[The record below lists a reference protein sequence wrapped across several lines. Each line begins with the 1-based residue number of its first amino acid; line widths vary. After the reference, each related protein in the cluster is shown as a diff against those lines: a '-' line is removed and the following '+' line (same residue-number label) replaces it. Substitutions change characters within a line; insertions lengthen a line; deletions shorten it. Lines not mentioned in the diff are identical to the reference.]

1 MWDVTGKD
9 TCGEPP
15 PVLVLNSGW
24 VGGFPEGSEGYGAR
38 QDVGRWT
45 RAQPAPAMPQVSTL
59 AVPQRGREVL
69 CTKPTVAPA
78 PCNTPRLHLGL
89 EHLLLHEGSD
99 TAAFS
104 ACALDLR
111 LPSRP
116 GAFSLLA
123 WSDPPRSSPP
133 WASQPRPLCPCVD
146 DVFAALDTELQGHGR
161 SCLADWLVQL
171 CLPAG
176 TRQVPD
182 QSV

>member
-9 TCGEPP
+9 TCGGPP

-59 AVPQRGREVL
+59 AVPRRGREVL

-99 TAAFS
+99 TAAYGG
-104 ACALDLR
+104 LR
-111 LPSRP
+111 PGPAPALPSRGFLTP
-116 GAFSLLA
+116 GLVRPPTVQPSLGVTA
-123 WSDPPRSSPP
+123 PSSL
-133 WASQPRPLCPCVD
+133 SLC
-146 DVFAALDTELQGHGR
+146 G
-161 SCLADWLVQL
+161 
-171 CLPAG
+171 
-176 TRQVPD
+176 
-182 QSV
+182 